1 MKNNDET
8 IKKTI
13 IDTLYWDSRVDASDV
28 KVQVDNREVILR
40 GTVPNYASS
49 EAALFDAY
57 RVSGVTKV
65 DNQLL
70 VKYPSE
76 IETPLDGE
84 IKTNIETQLA
94 LYDSI
99 KDSDIQVSVKNGKI
113 VLNGHV
119 DAYWK
124 KFKAEQIISDLTGVT
139 GIHNA
144 LTVVPTKAIVDDV
157 IADDIVGAISRS
169 SIVDVNAID
178 IQVKNGEATISG
190 AVSNRVEY
198 EAVLDAVSNT
208 FGVKNIVNNI
218 HIK

>member
-13 IDTLYWDSRVDASDV
+13 IDTLYWDSRVHASDV
-28 KVQVDNREVILR
+28 KVQVDDREVTLR
-40 GTVPNYASS
+40 GTVPNYAAS

-70 VKYPSE
+70 VKHSSE
-76 IETPLDGE
+76 IEIPLDRE

-94 LYDSI
+94 WHDSI
-99 KDSDIQVSVKNGKI
+99 KDSDIQVSVKNGMI
-113 VLNGHV
+113 LLNGHV

-124 KFKAEQIISDLTGVT
+124 KFKAEQIISGLTGVV
-139 GIHNA
+139 GIQNA
-144 LTVVPTKAIVDDV
+144 LTVVPTKAVVDDV
-157 IADDIVGAISRS
+157 IADDVVKAISRS
-169 SIVDVNAID
+169 PIVDVNAID
-178 IQVKNGEATISG
+178 IQVKNGVVTVSG
-190 AVSNRVEY
+190 VVSNRVEY
-198 EAVLDAVSNT
+198 EAALDVVSNT
-208 FGVKNIVNNI
+208 FGVKDIVNHI